1 MAVQRAYWW
10 TFLLYEDSTPAKW
23 LEILESSG
31 AQIAYI
37 KHDCDVWDNDVI
49 DGESIKHL
57 KGSPKKAH
65 YHILLR
71 WDTAKS
77 WRQMYNYFRILGT
90 SHFEVVK
97 TPRHAFMYL
106 THETEDARK
115 KKKYLYDVKSIE
127 FLNSSLEN
135 FESYARISGR
145 STDTGDLVEIFEY
158 LRDNEITEMSDFIN
172 DCLHDGRLDLI
183 ETASGRQGYI
193 IQSYI
198 TSLRNKIQVTAR
210 QKEMLK
216 NDR

>member
-10 TFLLYEDSTPAKW
+10 TFLLYEDSVPHNW
-23 LEILESSG
+23 LEILGSSG
-31 AQIAYI
+31 AQVAFI
-37 KHDCDVWDNDVI
+37 KHDCDVWDKDVI

-65 YHILLR
+65 YHVLLR

-115 KKKYLYDVKSIE
+115 KKKYLYDVKSIQ

-158 LRDNEITEMSDFIN
+158 LRDNEITEMVDFIN
-172 DCLHDGRLDLI
+172 DCLRDGRLDLI

-198 TSLRNKIQVTAR
+198 TSLRNKINDLAK